1 MIERAFSQVIKDT
14 GRTMSKPR
22 SSGRTAVIDFGLPVD
37 SHPLLLGHVGRLVEQ
52 KGADLILDI
61 LDELMQHPVQLI
73 ILGSGE
79 KPLEQ
84 KLLNAARH
92 YPDQLAVH
100 VGYDEQI
107 AHRIEAGADCFLMP
121 SRYEPCGLNQMY
133 SLRYGSPPVV
143 RDTGGL
149 ADTVVDATP
158 RSLAREEANGFVFDE
173 PTADALQGALQRAFE
188 LHRKPKQWMKLM
200 KIGMRGDYGWHL
212 SAEHYLNL
220 YSEK

>member
-1 MIERAFSQVIKDT
+1 MAIEQD
-14 GRTMSKPR
+14 G
-22 SSGRTAVIDFGLPVD
+22 
-37 SHPLLLGHVGRLVEQ
+37 PLVGFVGRLVYQ
-52 KGADLILDI
+52 KGIDLLLEVIPDL
-61 LDELMQHPVQLI
+61 
-73 ILGSGE
+73 LGLSDAQFVVIGTGE
-79 KPLEQ
+79 RELEQ
-84 KLLNAARH
+84 RLVDLTHR
-92 YPDQLAVH
+92 YPNRVFCYLGYSEQLAH
-100 VGYDEQI
+100 QL
-107 AHRIEAGADCFLMP
+107 EAGCDMFAMP

-149 ADTVVDATP
+149 ADTVVDSTP

-200 KIGMRGDYGWHL
+200 KIGMQGDYGWHL
-212 SAEHYLNL
+212 SAEHYLHL